1 MSGYVFAI
9 GLCAVVVVLL
19 FFLLRTRRI
28 REKYAGIWI
37 VLALAVVVL
46 GIFPGVAFWLSDLV
60 GVETPV
66 NLLFALAFVVL
77 LAVCIQLSSEVSNL
91 EEETRTL
98 AEEIALLRLDMGSI
112 AAAVTTPVQR
122 PAADDEGSSGPQ
134 TGTRPMDES

>member
-9 GLCAVVVVLL
+9 VLCAVVVALL
-19 FFLLRTRRI
+19 LQLLRTRRI

-37 VLALAVVVL
+37 TVSLAVIVMAV
-46 GIFPGVAFWLSDLV
+46 FPQLAFWLARLV

-66 NLLFALAFVVL
+66 NLLFAVAFVVL

-98 AEEIALLRLDMGSI
+98 AEEIALLRLEVRGGG
-112 AAAVTTPVQR
+112 VH
-122 PAADDEGSSGPQ
+122 GPQ
-134 TGTRPMDES
+134 LSDGAAPVPTTEPPEPDTAPDHRS